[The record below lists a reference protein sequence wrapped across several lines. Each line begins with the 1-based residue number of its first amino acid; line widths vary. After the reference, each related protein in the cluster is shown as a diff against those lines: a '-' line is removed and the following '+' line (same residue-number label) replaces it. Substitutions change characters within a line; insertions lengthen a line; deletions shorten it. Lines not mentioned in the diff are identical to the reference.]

1 MSIEEI
7 KNLSLNRRKTIA
19 KSEKTP
25 QNILLSLAASD
36 PHRYVR
42 GAVAENINVTADILE
57 ILLEDDDLYVRNKAR
72 ERLGLFKL
80 RLSEEREKTIE
91 EKAED
96 IEDEGDCLADFEA
109 KKARKKEQERWAKG
123 AEICIPSE

>member
-1 MSIEEI
+1 MNIEEI
-7 KNLSLNRRKTIA
+7 KKLSLNRRKTIA

-96 IEDEGDCLADFEA
+96 IEDECDCLADFEA
-109 KKARKKEQERWAKG
+109 KKAKKKEQERWAKG
-123 AEICIPSE
+123 AVGFCQ

>member
-1 MSIEEI
+1 MNIEEI
-7 KNLSLNRRKTIA
+7 KKLSLNRRKTIA

-72 ERLGLFKL
+72 ERLGL
-80 RLSEEREKTIE
+80 
-91 EKAED
+91 
-96 IEDEGDCLADFEA
+96 
-109 KKARKKEQERWAKG
+109 
-123 AEICIPSE
+123 

>member
-1 MSIEEI
+1 MNIEEI
-7 KNLSLNRRKTIA
+7 KKLSLNRRKTIA

-96 IEDEGDCLADFEA
+96 IEDESDCLADFEA

-123 AEICIPSE
+123 AEICIPFK